1 MANKSN
7 SYIINPKTNLPATN
21 AQLIEMQKQGFPIP
35 EENLPVILP
44 TPETQAPLPNPI
56 NTAIKA
62 NASGNAVEQF
72 FSKFG
77 NPFAGSGNAIISGA
91 ESVGEGL
98 RNLGNYAGK
107 GIDYV
112 KSGVSDTL
120 EDTGNWAYRN
130 RVGLGGLATAIGAGI
145 ARRDPSEALARF
157 NQSIIANKQQEM
169 REEEFRMLKDPS
181 HPYNQQ
187 FRSIFKQLIPDV
199 ASKLGD
205 NFDRMTMQNFKDAGL
220 TDLLDVT
227 QKRITISMADPTSD
241 ISQRARDMAK
251 SQYNINVPNNISA
264 NQVQAYIDA
273 EKYSTEKLF
282 KEREVGAKETT
293 AEAAAQKATS
303 DAVYKKILEQEAISK
318 REISQQ
324 ELSIKEKE
332 EKRREELHQPELD
345 KLKKQNLE
353 TQLKIDKDDPNS
365 ETSKMAYKSLV
376 QSTKEM
382 FKGKILGKSFNP
394 ESIPK
399 DLSANEYSK
408 LTDDIIR
415 HRQSLLQMNN
425 IKDIATANQNMQ
437 KEMRKY
443 AESQANYRASI
454 QNKLGYSRL
463 NEQQR
468 HNKEMEEYYK
478 NKEANKYGDV
488 FINEGDLRSRGLTPA
503 TINKKIESAAGAMS
517 LIEKSKQ
524 IITSLDK
531 VGFKDIAGLT
541 ELSGVL
547 RTLSTQIDLDE
558 KQRSALGAY
567 DKGVQELMDKMKSDP
582 TGVKTLYA
590 RNKVKAQYQ
599 TMINE
604 IMKGYK
610 NQSRINGYDPRFGS
624 PTQFTL
630 ELEDAIENQN
640 PESIQRFKNMGYDSD
655 DMLET
660 YRKKFTVK
668 KRGQ

>member
-1 MANKSN
+1 MAKN
-7 SYIINPKTNLPATN
+7 SIYFRRDTGAAITPQEAQRLGYEVSPEDLPASVPDVSAT
-21 AQLIEMQKQGFPIP
+21 
-35 EENLPVILP
+35 PVQQDIV
-44 TPETQAPLPNPI
+44 TQSVQ
-56 NTAIKA
+56 
-62 NASGNAVEQF
+62 ASRSPNAVEQQF
-72 FSKFG
+72 GSFG
-77 NPFAGSGNAIISGA
+77 NPFGYVQNLLSKGA
-91 ESVGEGL
+91 ENV
-98 RNLGNYAGK
+98 GK
-107 GIDYV
+107 GFSLAGEKIGNTL
-112 KSGVSDTL
+112 SGIGD
-120 EDTGNWAYRN
+120 WASEN
-130 RVGLGGLATAIGAGI
+130 RVGLGGLGTAIGAGL
-145 ARRDPSEALARF
+145 AGRDASEALSRY
-157 NQSIIANKQQEM
+157 NQSIIANKQQQA
-169 REEEFRMLKDPS
+169 REEELRIQNDSS

-187 FRSIFKQLIPDV
+187 FRNLFKQLIPDV
-199 ASKLGD
+199 AVKLGD
-205 NFDRMTMQNFKDAGL
+205 NFEKMTVRNFKDAGL

-227 QKRITISMADPTSD
+227 QKRIAIDMSDRTSEV
-241 ISQRARDMAK
+241 SKRAREMA
-251 SQYNINVPNNISA
+251 STQYGIPIPDNISA
-264 NQVQAYIDA
+264 NEVKAYIDA
-273 EKYSTEKLF
+273 NNKKIEQSF
-282 KEREVGAKETT
+282 KEREVSTKE
-293 AEAAAQKATS
+293 QKLLDEKT
-303 DAVYKKILEQEAISK
+303 YKNILTEEK
-318 REISQQ
+318 
-324 ELSIKEKE
+324 IKEGE
-332 EKRREELHQPELD
+332 RGSEKLELEKAKGLREAELHQPELD

-376 QSTKEM
+376 QSTKKM
-382 FKGKILGKSFNP
+382 FEGKILGKSFNP

-399 DLSANEYSK
+399 NLSANEYSK
-408 LTDDIIR
+408 LTDDIMR

-425 IKDIATANQNMQ
+425 TKDIAAANRNMQ

-463 NEQQR
+463 SEQQR

-478 NKEANKYGDV
+478 NREANKYGDV
-488 FINEGDLRSRGLTPA
+488 FINEGDLKSRGLTPT

-547 RTLSTQIDLDE
+547 RTLSKQIDLDE

-590 RNKVKAQYQ
+590 RDQVKAQYQ

-610 NQSRINGYDPRFGS
+610 NQSRISGYDPRFGS
-624 PTQFTL
+624 PIQFTL
-630 ELEDAIENQN
+630 ELEDAIQNQN
-640 PESIQRFKNMGYDSD
+640 PELIQRFKDMGYDSN
-655 DMLET
+655 DMLEA
-660 YRKKFTVK
+660 YGKKFTVK